1 MKFAFVAI
9 FLILGSV
16 IAANDFVTLKSSTI
30 NNSQVIKDLRQLGA
44 NYVLQKGIFESS
56 KTPLPNGSWKIKST
70 ESIQRKIDGN
80 TIYYRFVVNL
90 ECESAPT
97 VIRARYNITYN
108 KSNANVL
115 VTYFIYTVL
124 SNNPDGP
131 FIADLPQFIDVRLL
145 QSDDAL
151 QDSLDSGLEY
161 IVNEAICE
169 EDLPDSDYRIA
180 RVFSIQDT
188 GFSYPYGYRYLVKL
202 ANKQGKYW
210 RALITVF
217 NTENIPEEDVD
228 KYPPEYVI
236 YPNL

>member
-1 MKFAFVAI
+1 MKFALVAI
-9 FLILGSV
+9 FLILGSAL
-16 IAANDFVTLKSSTI
+16 AANDFVTLKASTI
-30 NNSQVIKDLRQLGA
+30 NNSQVIQDLRQLGA
-44 NYVLQKGIFESS
+44 NYVLQKGIFEST
-56 KTPLPNGSWKIKST
+56 KTPLPNGSWQIKST
-70 ESIQRKIDGN
+70 DSIQRKIDGN

-90 ECESAPT
+90 ECQTAPT

-108 KSNANVL
+108 KNNANTL

-131 FIADLPQFIDVRLL
+131 FLADLPQFIDARLL
-145 QSDDAL
+145 QTDDVL
-151 QDSLDSGLEY
+151 QDKLDEGLEY

-169 EDLPDSDYRIA
+169 EDLPDSDYRVA

-188 GFSYPYGYRYLVKL
+188 GYSYPYGNRFLVKL

-210 RALITVF
+210 RALITVW
-217 NTENIPEEDVD
+217 NTEVIAEEDVD
-228 KYPPEYVI
+228 NYPPEYVI